1 MQRKGPMSTT
11 GWNLKWL
18 QRQSLMPQHYMWM
31 TLIGQYPSITIRHLA
46 YTTAKA
52 AKAVWHT
59 CQVYHNTTSVIWCSR
74 TMGDSWNTVN
84 SIFPHSPDG
93 SNSHGGPTVLP
104 AISCWITKL
113 HDRRPFSETSRET
126 TTDFLRD
133 NFYSKPVSS
142 MDKPT
147 TSRHYGSW
155 TLKELKLELMARKA
169 KRTGKKADLVK
180 RWVGDNLDV
189 WSVCLH

>member
-1 MQRKGPMSTT
+1 MAATHMAVLLCYQPSAAES
-11 GWNLKWL
+11 
-18 QRQSLMPQHYMWM
+18 QSC
-31 TLIGQYPSITIRHLA
+31 T
-46 YTTAKA
+46 
-52 AKAVWHT
+52 
-59 CQVYHNTTSVIWCSR
+59 
-74 TMGDSWNTVN
+74 
-84 SIFPHSPDG
+84 
-93 SNSHGGPTVLP
+93 
-104 AISCWITKL
+104 
-113 HDRRPFSETSRET
+113 FSETSRET

-180 RWVGDNLDV
+180 R
-189 WSVCLH
+189 